1 MKGLE
6 GIFLANEFLP
16 ARNEPEGP
24 VSTDRVT
31 KISFDL
37 GGEWTRLSGPVDA
50 ACTAQDNC
58 WLNLQGITTSY
69 SGRFYSEPT
78 AIGILLGTGN
88 IGRALTDRTDQ
99 LNTYMSRD
107 AGWTWQFF
115 RNGSH
120 QYDIA
125 NHGGIV
131 LLIDDVAPTRSFM

>member
-6 GIFLANEFLP
+6 GIFLANEFLT
-16 ARNEPEGP
+16 EGTDPDAP
-24 VSTDRVT
+24 VSADRVT

-37 GGEWTRLSGPVDA
+37 GGEWTRLSGPIDT
-50 ACTAQDNC
+50 ACTANNNC

-88 IGRALTDRTDQ
+88 TGRALTDRTDL
-99 LNTYMSRD
+99 LNTFMSRD
-107 AGWTWQFF
+107 AGWTWQLF

-120 QYDIA
+120 QYDIT

-131 LLIDDVAPTRSFM
+131 LMIDDIAPTRSFM